1 MIVDNI
7 YDQSVVLGS
16 YYKYAKLLFKK
27 LGLDLVAT
35 RINNIIITSSNKN
48 MGGKVI
54 FLSSYV
60 ERIKHVLHNSTFYIA
75 GFIICQI
82 KHRIPPF

>member
-35 RINNIIITSSNKN
+35 RINNILLL
-48 MGGKVI
+48 V
-54 FLSSYV
+54 V
-60 ERIKHVLHNSTFYIA
+60 
-75 GFIICQI
+75 
-82 KHRIPPF
+82 

>member
-7 YDQSVVLGS
+7 YDQSVVLSS

-35 RINNIIITSSNKN
+35 RINNILLLV
-48 MGGKVI
+48 VI
-54 FLSSYV
+54 KIWEEKLYFFLV
-60 ERIKHVLHNSTFYIA
+60 M
-75 GFIICQI
+75 
-82 KHRIPPF
+82 

>member
-35 RINNIIITSSNKN
+35 RINNILLLV
-48 MGGKVI
+48 VI
-54 FLSSYV
+54 KIWEEKLYFFLV
-60 ERIKHVLHNSTFYIA
+60 M
-75 GFIICQI
+75 
-82 KHRIPPF
+82 

>member
-16 YYKYAKLLFKK
+16 YYKYAKLLLKK

-35 RINNIIITSSNKN
+35 RINNILLLV
-48 MGGKVI
+48 VI
-54 FLSSYV
+54 KIWEEKLYFFLV
-60 ERIKHVLHNSTFYIA
+60 M
-75 GFIICQI
+75 
-82 KHRIPPF
+82 